1 MHCEQMSK
9 EIDDLKKAMQDI
21 EYVVQNDNQVHD
33 SKRSLK
39 SSQNKPKPQPNKPSL
54 LIKALV
60 QSKLLEQQTKSNL
73 RKQLQTEVYLRQ

>member
-1 MHCEQMSK
+1 MSK